1 MSFEFVSQILPHAA
15 SLASLLLGLSVSLL
29 AWWVLGL
36 MAKKR
41 IDSGQRY
48 EQERRGRMRRRD
60 SLYRCFEPAIDE
72 LAQFFP
78 DSSPTHASHLEQ
90 GRFQRALLLSESR
103 DWKPSEF
110 WAGKLIEACLVGGAV
125 ACLVSTTGRLGF
137 AAVLGGLL
145 AVGYPWMAAQS
156 LVAQA
161 ERRLKLQRLRLPFV
175 VDQIALMMQAG
186 AGFEESL
193 RTVVADE
200 PEHPLLQELAIVLN
214 DVDAGRSRRQ
224 ALEEWK
230 VRMRDADVAELVF
243 AINKGEELGTPLSA
257 ILMEQ
262 AEQMRLKRSQWGE
275 KAAAEAEVQ
284 MVFPGMLIM
293 IACLIVII
301 APILL
306 PAAFSIL
313 GGN

>member
-1 MSFEFVSQILPHAA
+1 MPHAA
-15 SLASLLLGLSVSLL
+15 TLASVLLGLSASLS
-29 AWWVLGL
+29 AWWLLGL
-36 MAKKR
+36 VAMKR
-41 IDSGQRY
+41 TKSGQRY
-48 EQERRGRMRRRD
+48 EDERRGRMRRRN
-60 SLYRCFEPAIDE
+60 SIYRWFEPAIDE
-72 LAQFFP
+72 LSQLMP
-78 DSSPTHASHLEQ
+78 DSSPEDSSHLEL
-90 GRFQRALLLSESR
+90 GRFERALLVSESR

-110 WAGKLIEACLVGGAV
+110 WAGKWIEGCLVGGVV
-125 ACLVSTTGRLGF
+125 ACLVSITGRFGF
-137 AAVLGGLL
+137 AMVLGGLL
-145 AVGYPWMAAQS
+145 AMGYPWMAAQS
-156 LVAQA
+156 LVAKA
-161 ERRLKLQRLRLPFV
+161 ERRLKMQRLRLPFV

-193 RTVVADE
+193 RTVVTDE

-224 ALEEWK
+224 ALDEWK
-230 VRMRDADVAELVF
+230 TRMRDADVAELVF

-284 MVFPGMLIM
+284 IVFPGMLIM
-293 IACLIVII
+293 VACLIVII

-306 PAAFSIL
+306 PAAFNIL